1 MYKVILKFINKNY
14 TILHNILAFDT
25 IGSMCNTPVKAID
38 EQNIV
43 DTQESNNT
51 LHNVTDPNTSPASSL
66 DHEGLINA

>member
-1 MYKVILKFINKNY
+1 
-14 TILHNILAFDT
+14 
-25 IGSMCNTPVKAID
+25 MCNTSVKAID

-51 LHNVTDPNTSPASSL
+51 LHNVTDPNTSPSSSL